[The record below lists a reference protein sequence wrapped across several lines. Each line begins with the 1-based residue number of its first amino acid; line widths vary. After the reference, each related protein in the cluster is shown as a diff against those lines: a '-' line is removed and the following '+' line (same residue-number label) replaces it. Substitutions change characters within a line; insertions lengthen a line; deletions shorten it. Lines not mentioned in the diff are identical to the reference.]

1 MRIQVQHNEA
11 GVLWRRC
18 ELQPFSGEGFAK
30 CLAGRRLLMIGDS
43 TMNGIFSSLACLS
56 RDQLTS
62 GRHRPWELSE
72 MTQIHDDEPYMS
84 RGGETYRQVRSNEAW
99 HECFKWSK

>member
-1 MRIQVQHNEA
+1 M
-11 GVLWRRC
+11 LWRRC